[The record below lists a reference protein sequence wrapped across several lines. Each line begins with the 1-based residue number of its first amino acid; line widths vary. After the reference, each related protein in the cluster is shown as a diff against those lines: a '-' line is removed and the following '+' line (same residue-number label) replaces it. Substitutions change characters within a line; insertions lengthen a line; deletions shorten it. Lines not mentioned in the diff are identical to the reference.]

1 VATRKQPEAQIQKA
15 IVEYL
20 RAVIPNS
27 LVFAIP
33 NGSQRT
39 ASGRPANAIAG
50 LLPGAPDLCVVLPEG
65 RVVWFE
71 VKSDKGRVS
80 ENQFLVHGILNSL
93 CHPCPIVRSIADV
106 REALAFLKVDTKETP
121 QPVKSGR
128 IY

>member
-1 VATRKQPEAQIQKA
+1 MAIRKQPEAQIQKA

-39 ASGRPANAIAG
+39 ASGRPANAVAG

-80 ENQFLVHGILNSL
+80 ANQICQGGVEKKAN
-93 CHPCPIVRSIADV
+93 
-106 REALAFLKVDTKETP
+106 
-121 QPVKSGR
+121 
-128 IY
+128 